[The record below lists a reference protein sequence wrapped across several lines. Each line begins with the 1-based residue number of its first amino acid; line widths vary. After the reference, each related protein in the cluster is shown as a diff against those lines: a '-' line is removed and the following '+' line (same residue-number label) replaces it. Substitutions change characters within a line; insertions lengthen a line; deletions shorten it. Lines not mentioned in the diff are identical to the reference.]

1 MDCPIDA
8 ELHESDDFMEPWQ
21 ARCVQGYIS
30 VHLQTKI
37 KMANLARVAQ
47 FSGYKFKRA
56 FRASFG
62 CTPQQYVIRM
72 RIQRAQHLM
81 SMCSDSLREIAAECG
96 FTHPSHFSHCFS
108 SVVGERPSEWRA
120 RRAQVE

>member
-1 MDCPIDA
+1 VDCPIDG

-62 CTPQQYVIRM
+62 CTPRQYVIRM

-81 SMCSDSLREIAAECG
+81 NMCSDSLRKISAECG
-96 FTHPSHFSHCFS
+96 FTDSSHFSHCFS
-108 SVVGERPSEWRA
+108 SVVGERPSAWRA

>member
-1 MDCPIDA
+1 MDCPIDGGMR
-8 ELHESDDFMEPWQ
+8 ESDDFMEPWQ

-47 FSGYKFKRA
+47 FDRGRFERA

-62 CTPQQYVIRM
+62 CTPRQYVIRM

-81 SMCSDSLREIAAECG
+81 NMCSDSLREISAECG
-96 FTHPSHFSHCFS
+96 FTDSSHFSHCFS
-108 SVVGERPSEWRA
+108 SVVGERPSAWRA

>member
-1 MDCPIDA
+1 VDCPIDA
-8 ELHESDDFMEPWQ
+8 ELHESDDFMESWQ

-37 KMANLARVAQ
+37 KMASLARVAQ

>member
-8 ELHESDDFMEPWQ
+8 ELHESEEFMEPWQ

-37 KMANLARVAQ
+37 KMASLARAAQ
-47 FSGYKFKRA
+47 FSSLRFKRA

-62 CTPQQYVIRM
+62 CTPQQYVMRM
-72 RIQRAQHLM
+72 RIERAQRLM
-81 SMCSDSLREIAAECG
+81 SMCGDSLREIAVECG
-96 FTHPSHFSHCFS
+96 FADSSHFSHCFS
-108 SVVGERPSEWRA
+108 SVVGERPSAWRA
-120 RRAQVE
+120 RRAQAD